1 MRQAKLIE
9 LMDDL
14 ATASNMADQMED
26 EGTQK
31 TLALHLRLA
40 QNFLYEKTDWRKL
53 IRTFQFDTIVGQR
66 FYDYP
71 TLPYTDADGLAQT
84 DAPNAERVIQWT
96 LQRGDARYPLKDGIN
111 QLLYNNTS
119 QQQPYRLEPREQI
132 EIFPEPDNVYTVYM
146 EACID
151 LRPFRDKDDRA
162 TCNNNLIMLLATA
175 SLKGNW
181 NQIDAGAYAQ
191 QAISLLRTLN
201 ANDHGKKR
209 YISGVGILTPTSP
222 VSPESW
228 SPWPMPEHQGNW
240 SDW

>member
-14 ATASNMADQMED
+14 ATAANMADQMED

-31 TLALHLRLA
+31 TLAFHLRTA
-40 QNFLYEKTDWRKL
+40 QNFLYEKTDWRRL
-53 IRTFQFDTIVGQR
+53 IRTFQFDTVAGQR

-71 TLPYTDADGLAQT
+71 TLPYTQDGQT
-84 DAPNAERVIQWT
+84 LMDTPNPRRIQQWT
-96 LQRGDARYPLKDGIN
+96 LQRGTARYPVYDGIN

-119 QQQPYRLEPREQI
+119 QGQPWRVEPREQI
-132 EIFPEPDNVYTVYM
+132 EVFQEPDGVYTFYI

-151 LRPFRDKDDRA
+151 LRPFRDKDDRC
-162 TCNNNLIMLLATA
+162 TCDANLIMLLATA

-181 NQIDAGAYAQ
+181 NQLDAGAYAQ
-191 QAISLLRTLN
+191 QAVSILRSQN
-201 ANDHGKKR
+201 ADNHGNRR
-209 YISGVGILTPTSP
+209 YIPGVGVLTPTSP
-222 VSPESW
+222 ISPLNLG
-228 SPWPMPEHQGNW
+228 PWPMPEHEGNW